1 MILSII
7 SLLVGFFVIFFLI
20 LLKFF
25 RNIFYNICVYCNYVK
40 YIVLIGEKIIYI
52 DKMFVVLFFFNI
64 FICLILCILNYCLYI
79 MNISKGFNIGD

>member
-40 YIVLIGEKIIYI
+40 YIVWIGGKIIYI
-52 DKMFVVLFFFNI
+52 DNMFVKIVLFFF
-64 FICLILCILNYCLYI
+64 LIYL
-79 MNISKGFNIGD
+79 FV